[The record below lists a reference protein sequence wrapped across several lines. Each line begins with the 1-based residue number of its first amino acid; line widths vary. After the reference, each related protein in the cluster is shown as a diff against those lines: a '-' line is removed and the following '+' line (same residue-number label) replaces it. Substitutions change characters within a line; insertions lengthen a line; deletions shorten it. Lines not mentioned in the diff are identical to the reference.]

1 MRPAL
6 PGARDNE
13 TCSAFSQGFM
23 PSPARPEGLPATL
36 VAAASTLTG
45 QHLADYVG

>member
-1 MRPAL
+1 MPAL
-6 PGARDNE
+6 HEMNE
-13 TCSAFSQGFM
+13 TYGAFISGFM

-36 VAAASTLTG
+36 VASASTLTG